1 MKIPNL
7 KSIQKV
13 FDNAYFELSEEFI
26 DAFAENDLQIYSVL
40 SGLNKESF
48 SISTEDEATG
58 NFNYSIIYII
68 NESNKIKGFLLNL
81 KPFLKNRNELVILFC
96 KYISNYYQKDLLET
110 KRLVNSFQHLQRMLF
125 ESKGYITFGDE
136 LSQENIDKYSL
147 LVKGNKLPLYV
158 PYISDNIEKKS
169 DNNFNFKNASIN
181 KSKHRNYVYIMLNKS
196 NGYYKI
202 GRSINPIYR
211 EKTLQA
217 EEPDV
222 VLIKKWIAS
231 AEIEKTLH
239 LKYKLKRIRGEWFA
253 LEDKDLEEINSF
265 MLQIINKK
273 KDCN

>member
-1 MKIPNL
+1 
-7 KSIQKV
+7 
-13 FDNAYFELSEEFI
+13 
-26 DAFAENDLQIYSVL
+26 
-40 SGLNKESF
+40 
-48 SISTEDEATG
+48 
-58 NFNYSIIYII
+58 
-68 NESNKIKGFLLNL
+68 
-81 KPFLKNRNELVILFC
+81 
-96 KYISNYYQKDLLET
+96 
-110 KRLVNSFQHLQRMLF
+110 
-125 ESKGYITFGDE
+125 
-136 LSQENIDKYSL
+136 
-147 LVKGNKLPLYV
+147 
-158 PYISDNIEKKS
+158 
-169 DNNFNFKNASIN
+169 
-181 KSKHRNYVYIMLNKS
+181 MLNKS